1 MAIGLLARDGNGGDH
16 PDGLW
21 PSHPTS
27 RPAIFPT
34 GESGRPR
41 RSHRLRGAIVGDAE
55 DSHPHGAG
63 DLLDSGWM
71 V

>member
-1 MAIGLLARDGNGGDH
+1 MAIGPRARDGDGGNH
-16 PDGLW
+16 PAGLW
-21 PSHPTS
+21 PAPQRHGLP
-27 RPAIFPT
+27 IFPT
-34 GESGRPR
+34 GGAGCPR